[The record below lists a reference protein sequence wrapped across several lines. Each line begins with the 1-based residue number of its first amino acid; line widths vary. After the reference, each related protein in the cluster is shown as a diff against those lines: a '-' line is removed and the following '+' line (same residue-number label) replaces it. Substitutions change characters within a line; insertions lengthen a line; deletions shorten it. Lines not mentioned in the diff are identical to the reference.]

1 MTEINEIIEQNRGLS
16 QELRSA
22 VRLIKT
28 AILQSQSRAARM
40 ISGTQLSL
48 YFGVGLFVSANSR
61 KGTWGT
67 GAIEAISEQ
76 LRRELPGLRGF
87 SGQNIR
93 NMRTFA
99 EFWQPYLICSPS
111 ASKLESSEKCS
122 PSASDLNKTQNTISI
137 TNDYFS
143 HAKWSPLTTE
153 INRDEFLGISFTH
166 HMEILHK
173 TKNIDEVLFCIHE
186 AVIHQW
192 DKYKLREILK
202 AGIPQP
208 DHAAPNNFAQT
219 IPTVREAMKA
229 IRMFKDEYLL
239 DYINVEDIDAQ
250 EEDVDERLV
259 EQRIVNNIKRFIM
272 TLGRDFTFV
281 GNQYHLE
288 IYGEEM
294 WSDLLFFNRELN
306 ALVAIELKVGKFK
319 PAYLGQLYAYLQV
332 LDEKVRK
339 PHENPSIG
347 IVLCKSAN
355 QAYAEYAVRDYNKP
369 MGVATYKTLSD
380 MPKEMQMALP
390 DIEELKELM
399 ETDDEMKK

>member
-1 MTEINEIIEQNRGLS
+1 MSTENENMSSE
-16 QELRSA
+16 ELKNA
-22 VRLIKT
+22 VQTIKN
-28 AILQSQSRAARM
+28 AILQSQSRAVQM
-40 ISGTQLSL
+40 ISGAQLSL
-48 YFGVGLFVSANSR
+48 YFGVGLYVSANSR
-61 KGTWGT
+61 NGQWGT
-67 GAIEAISEQ
+67 GAIKTISER

-87 SGQNIR
+87 SEESIKK
-93 NMRTFA
+93 MRTFA
-99 EFWQPYLICSPS
+99 EYWHHYLNRSPK
-111 ASKLESSEKCS
+111 ATDLEESSVR
-122 PSASDLNKTQNTISI
+122 AVI
-137 TNDYFS
+137 TYDYFS
-143 HAKWSPLTTE
+143 LSKWSPLATE
-153 INRDEFLGISFTH
+153 INREEFLGISFSH

-173 TKNIDEVLFCIHE
+173 TKNINEVLFCIHE
-186 AVIHQW
+186 TVVHQW
-192 DKYKLREILK
+192 DKYTLRDVLK

-208 DHAAPNNFAQT
+208 EHVAPNNFVQT
-219 IPTVREAMKA
+219 MTSAKQAMKA

-250 EEDVDERLV
+250 DEDVDERLV
-259 EQRIVNNIKRFIM
+259 EQRIVHNIKRFIM

-319 PAYLGQLYAYLQV
+319 PSYLGQLYAYLQV
-332 LDEKVRK
+332 LDDKVRK

-369 MGVATYKTLSD
+369 MGIATYKTISD
-380 MPKEMQMALP
+380 MPKEMQKTLP
-390 DIEELKELM
+390 DIEELKKLM
-399 ETDDEMKK
+399 DES

>member
-1 MTEINEIIEQNRGLS
+1 MNTESKSMSTIELKQ
-16 QELRSA
+16 A
-22 VRLIKT
+22 VQTIKT
-28 AILQSQSRAARM
+28 AILQSQGRAARM
-40 ISGTQLSL
+40 ISGTHLSL
-48 YFGVGLFVSANSR
+48 YFGVGLYVSANSR

-67 GAIEAISEQ
+67 GAIDAISEQ
-76 LRRELPGLRGF
+76 LRRELPGLHGF
-87 SGQNIR
+87 SAQSIR
-93 NMRTFA
+93 NMRQFA
-99 EFWQPYLICSPS
+99 EFWQPFLICSPT
-111 ASKLESSEKCS
+111 ASKLEIENLQREIEYDRFALS
-122 PSASDLNKTQNTISI
+122 
-137 TNDYFS
+137 
-143 HAKWSPLTTE
+143 KWSPTASE
-153 INRDEFLGISFTH
+153 IVRDEFLGISFSH

-173 TKNIDEVLFCIHE
+173 TKDINEVLFCIHE
-186 AVIHQW
+186 IVVHQW
-192 DKYKLREILK
+192 DKYTLRDVLK

-208 DHAAPNNFAQT
+208 EHVAPNNFAQT
-219 IPTVREAMKA
+219 MPSTREAIKA

-250 EEDVDERLV
+250 EEDIDERLV
-259 EQRIVNNIKRFIM
+259 EQRIIHNIKRFIM

-332 LDEKVRK
+332 LDDKVRK

-369 MGVATYKTLSD
+369 MGVATYKTFSD
-380 MPKEMQMALP
+380 MPMEMQKTLP
-390 DIEELKELM
+390 DIEELKKLM
-399 ETDDEMKK
+399 NTD

>member
-1 MTEINEIIEQNRGLS
+1 MEENAYKGLTA
-16 QELRSA
+16 ELKLA
-22 VRLIKT
+22 VQAIKG

-48 YFGVGLFVSANSR
+48 YFGVGLYVSENSR
-61 KGTWGT
+61 EGTWGT
-67 GAIEAISEQ
+67 GAIKTISEQ

-87 SGQNIR
+87 SEESIKK
-93 NMRTFA
+93 MRTFA
-99 EFWQPYLICSPS
+99 EFWTQYLNRSPMATELTLENAR
-111 ASKLESSEKCS
+111 AS
-122 PSASDLNKTQNTISI
+122 ISY
-137 TNDYFS
+137 DYFS
-143 HAKWSPLTTE
+143 LAKWSPMATE
-153 INRDEFLGISFTH
+153 INRDEFLGISFSH

-173 TKNIDEVLFCIHE
+173 TKDINEVLFCIHE
-186 AVIHQW
+186 TVVHQW
-192 DKYKLREILK
+192 DKYTLRDVLK

-208 DHAAPNNFAQT
+208 EHVAPNNFAQT
-219 IPTVREAMKA
+219 MPSTRQAIKA

-259 EQRIVNNIKRFIM
+259 EQRIIHNIKRFIM

-288 IYGEEM
+288 VYGEEM

-319 PAYLGQLYAYLQV
+319 PSYLGQLFAYLQV
-332 LDEKVRK
+332 LDDKVRK

-369 MGVATYKTLSD
+369 MGVATYKTFSD
-380 MPKEMQMALP
+380 MPKEMQKTLP
-390 DIEELKELM
+390 DIEELKKLM
-399 ETDDEMKK
+399 DTE

>member
-1 MTEINEIIEQNRGLS
+1 MNE
-16 QELRSA
+16 ELKDA
-22 VRLIKT
+22 VKTIKT
-28 AILQSQSRAARM
+28 AILLSQSRAARM
-40 ISGTQLSL
+40 ISGAQLSL
-48 YFGVGLFVSANSR
+48 YFGVGLYVSIHSR
-61 KGTWGT
+61 KEVWGT
-67 GAIEAISEQ
+67 GAIDSISEQ

-87 SGQNIR
+87 SGKNIR
-93 NMRTFA
+93 NMRQFA
-99 EFWQPYLICSPS
+99 EFWQKYLIWSPT
-111 ASKLESSEKCS
+111 ASKLSLENLYGEI
-122 PSASDLNKTQNTISI
+122 AYDG
-137 TNDYFS
+137 FS
-143 HAKWSPLTTE
+143 LEKWSPVATE
-153 INRDEFLGISFTH
+153 INRDEFLGISFSH

-173 TKNIDEVLFCIHE
+173 TKDINEVLFCIHE
-186 AVIHQW
+186 TVLHQW
-192 DKYKLREILK
+192 DKYTLRDVLK

-208 DHAAPNNFAQT
+208 EHSAPNNFAQT
-219 IPTVREAMKA
+219 IPTARQAMKA

-259 EQRIVNNIKRFIM
+259 EQRIISNIKRFIM

-332 LDEKVRK
+332 LDDKIRK

-347 IVLCKSAN
+347 IVLCKDAN
-355 QAYAEYAVRDYNKP
+355 YAYAEYAVRDYNKP
-369 MGVATYKTLSD
+369 MGVATYKTLAD
-380 MPKEMQMALP
+380 MPETMKHTLP
-390 DIEELKELM
+390 DIEELKKLF
-399 ETDDEMKK
+399 DKDED

>member
-1 MTEINEIIEQNRGLS
+1 MKDNKTDVQVPADIKQ
-16 QELRSA
+16 A
-22 VRLIKT
+22 VNVIKS
-28 AILQSQSRAARM
+28 AILQSQSRAVKL

-48 YFGVGLFVSANSR
+48 YFGVGLYVSANSR

-67 GAIEAISEQ
+67 AAIDEISEQ

-87 SGQNIR
+87 SAQNIR
-93 NMRTFA
+93 NMRQFS
-99 EFWQPYLICSPS
+99 EFWQPFLIHSPL
-111 ASKLESSEKCS
+111 ASKMELEE
-122 PSASDLNKTQNTISI
+122 LQNEIEC
-137 TNDYFS
+137 DRFS
-143 HAKWSPLTTE
+143 LAKWSPLASE
-153 INRDEFLGISFTH
+153 INRDEFLGLSFSH

-173 TKNIDEVLFCIHE
+173 TKNIDEVLLCIHE
-186 AVIHQW
+186 AVTHQW
-192 DKYKLREILK
+192 DKYTLRNILK
-202 AGIPQP
+202 TGVPKR
-208 DHAAPNNFAQT
+208 DNVVPNNFIQT
-219 IPTVREAMKA
+219 MPSTQQAMKA

-250 EEDVDERLV
+250 EKDVDERLV
-259 EQRIVNNIKRFIM
+259 EQRIIHNIKRFIM

-306 ALVAIELKVGKFK
+306 ALVAIELKIGKFK
-319 PAYLGQLYAYLQV
+319 PIYLGQLQAYLQI
-332 LDEKVRK
+332 LDDKVRK

-369 MGVATYKTLSD
+369 MGIATYKTFSD
-380 MPKEMQMALP
+380 MPKDMQQALP
-390 DIEELKELM
+390 DIEELKKLM
-399 ETDDEMKK
+399 SDENYSE

>member
-1 MTEINEIIEQNRGLS
+1 MEENAYKGLTA
-16 QELRSA
+16 ELKLA
-22 VRLIKT
+22 VQAIKG

-48 YFGVGLFVSANSR
+48 YFGVGLYVSENSR
-61 KGTWGT
+61 EGTWGT
-67 GAIEAISEQ
+67 GAIKTISEQ

-87 SGQNIR
+87 SEESIKK
-93 NMRTFA
+93 MRTFA
-99 EFWQPYLICSPS
+99 EFWTQYLNRSPM
-111 ASKLESSEKCS
+111 ATELTLESAR
-122 PSASDLNKTQNTISI
+122 ASISH
-137 TNDYFS
+137 DYFS
-143 HAKWSPLTTE
+143 LAKWSPMATE
-153 INRDEFLGISFTH
+153 INRDEFLGISFSH

-173 TKNIDEVLFCIHE
+173 TKDINEVLFCIHE
-186 AVIHQW
+186 TVVHQW
-192 DKYKLREILK
+192 DKYTLRDVLK

-208 DHAAPNNFAQT
+208 EHVAPNNFAQT
-219 IPTVREAMKA
+219 MPSTRQAIKA

-259 EQRIVNNIKRFIM
+259 EQRIIHNIKRFIM

-288 IYGEEM
+288 VYGEEM

-319 PAYLGQLYAYLQV
+319 PSYLGQLFAYLQV
-332 LDEKVRK
+332 LDDKVRK

-369 MGVATYKTLSD
+369 MGVATYKTFSD
-380 MPKEMQMALP
+380 MPKEMQKTLP
-390 DIEELKELM
+390 DIEELKKLM
-399 ETDDEMKK
+399 DTE

>member
-1 MTEINEIIEQNRGLS
+1 MRLFMKEELPHSEPKDIS
-16 QELRSA
+16 QA
-22 VRLIKT
+22 VQTIKT
-28 AILQSQSRAARM
+28 AILVSQSRAARL
-40 ISGTQLSL
+40 ISCSQLSL
-48 YFGVGLFVSANSR
+48 YFGVGLYVSANSR
-61 KGTWGT
+61 EGKWGT
-67 GAIEAISEQ
+67 GAIETISEQ

-87 SGQNIR
+87 SEESIKK
-93 NMRTFA
+93 MRTFA
-99 EFWQPYLICSPS
+99 EFWAPYLNRSPAATDLKQNS
-111 ASKLESSEKCS
+111 AETAIIHDS
-122 PSASDLNKTQNTISI
+122 
-137 TNDYFS
+137 FS
-143 HAKWSPLTTE
+143 LAKWSPTASE
-153 INRDEFLGISFTH
+153 INREEFLGISFSH

-186 AVIHQW
+186 AVVHQW
-192 DKYKLREILK
+192 DKYTLRNILK
-202 AGIPQP
+202 VGIPQP
-208 DHAAPNNFAQT
+208 EHTAPNNFIQT
-219 IPTVREAMKA
+219 IPAAKVAMKA

-250 EEDVDERLV
+250 EEDVNERLV
-259 EQRIVNNIKRFIM
+259 EQRIVHNIKRFIM

-319 PAYLGQLYAYLQV
+319 PSYLGQLHSYLQV
-332 LDEKVRK
+332 LDDKVRK

-355 QAYAEYAVRDYNKP
+355 QAFAEYAVRDYNKP

-380 MPKEMQMALP
+380 MPAAMRQILP
-390 DIEELKELM
+390 DIEDLKKLM
-399 ETDDEMKK
+399 DNKED

>member
-1 MTEINEIIEQNRGLS
+1 MSTENENMSSE
-16 QELRSA
+16 ELKNA
-22 VRLIKT
+22 VQTIKN
-28 AILQSQSRAARM
+28 AILQSQSRAVQM
-40 ISGTQLSL
+40 ISGAQLSL
-48 YFGVGLFVSANSR
+48 YFGVGLYVSANSR
-61 KGTWGT
+61 NGQWGT
-67 GAIEAISEQ
+67 GAIKTISER

-87 SGQNIR
+87 SEESIKK
-93 NMRTFA
+93 MRTFA
-99 EFWQPYLICSPS
+99 EYWHHYLNRSPS
-111 ASKLESSEKCS
+111 ATDLEESGVR
-122 PSASDLNKTQNTISI
+122 AVI
-137 TNDYFS
+137 TYDYFS
-143 HAKWSPLTTE
+143 LSKWSPLATE
-153 INRDEFLGISFTH
+153 INREEFLGISFSH

-173 TKNIDEVLFCIHE
+173 TKDINEVLFCIHE
-186 AVIHQW
+186 TVVHQW
-192 DKYKLREILK
+192 DKYTLRDVLK

-208 DHAAPNNFAQT
+208 EHVAPNNFVQT
-219 IPTVREAMKA
+219 MTSAKQAMKA

-250 EEDVDERLV
+250 DEDVDERLV
-259 EQRIVNNIKRFIM
+259 EQRIVHNIKRFIM

-319 PAYLGQLYAYLQV
+319 PSYLGQLYAYLQV
-332 LDEKVRK
+332 LDDKVRK

-369 MGVATYKTLSD
+369 MGIATYKTISD
-380 MPKEMQMALP
+380 MPKEMQKTLP
-390 DIEELKELM
+390 DIEELKKLM
-399 ETDDEMKK
+399 DES

>member
-1 MTEINEIIEQNRGLS
+1 MKDNKTDVQVPADIKQ
-16 QELRSA
+16 A
-22 VRLIKT
+22 VNVIKS
-28 AILQSQSRAARM
+28 AILQSQSRAVKL

-48 YFGVGLFVSANSR
+48 YFGVGLYVSANSR

-67 GAIEAISEQ
+67 AAIDEISEQ

-87 SGQNIR
+87 SAQNIR
-93 NMRTFA
+93 NMRQFA
-99 EFWQPYLICSPS
+99 EFWQPFLIHSPL
-111 ASKLESSEKCS
+111 ASKMKLEE
-122 PSASDLNKTQNTISI
+122 LQNEIEC
-137 TNDYFS
+137 DRFS
-143 HAKWSPLTTE
+143 LAKWSPLASE
-153 INRDEFLGISFTH
+153 INRDEFLGLSFSH

-186 AVIHQW
+186 AVTHQW
-192 DKYKLREILK
+192 DKYTLRNILK
-202 AGIPQP
+202 TGIPKP
-208 DHAAPNNFAQT
+208 DGVAPNNFIQT
-219 IPTVREAMKA
+219 MPSTRQAMKA

-250 EEDVDERLV
+250 EKDVDERLV
-259 EQRIVNNIKRFIM
+259 EQRIIHNIKRFIM

-306 ALVAIELKVGKFK
+306 ALVAIELKIGKFK
-319 PAYLGQLYAYLQV
+319 PIYLGQLQAYLQI
-332 LDEKVRK
+332 LDDKVRK

-369 MGVATYKTLSD
+369 MGVATYKTFSD
-380 MPKEMQMALP
+380 MPKEMQRTLP
-390 DIEELKELM
+390 DIEELKRLM
-399 ETDDEMKK
+399 NEDDESCNE

>member
-1 MTEINEIIEQNRGLS
+1 MDNTQITSDYLQ
-16 QELRSA
+16 A
-22 VRLIKT
+22 VKVIKQ
-28 AILQSQSRAARM
+28 AILESQSKAARM

-61 KGTWGT
+61 VSKWGT

-76 LRRELPGLRGF
+76 LHKELPGLRGF
-87 SGQNIR
+87 SAQNIR
-93 NMRTFA
+93 NMRQFA
-99 EFWQPYLICSPS
+99 EFWKPFLIHSPL
-111 ASKLESSEKCS
+111 ASEKEMPDIQKNVDFDS
-122 PSASDLNKTQNTISI
+122 
-137 TNDYFS
+137 FS
-143 HAKWSPLTTE
+143 LAKWSPLASE
-153 INRDEFLGISFTH
+153 INRDEFLGISFSH

-173 TKNIDEVLFCIHE
+173 TKDINEVLFCIHE
-186 AVIHQW
+186 AVVHQW
-192 DKYKLREILK
+192 DKYTLRDVLK
-202 AGIPQP
+202 SGIPQP
-208 DHAAPNNFAQT
+208 DHTAPNNFIQT
-219 IPTVREAMKA
+219 IPSTKAAMKA

-250 EEDVDERLV
+250 EKDVDERLV
-259 EQRIVNNIKRFIM
+259 EQRIIHNIKRFIM

-306 ALVAIELKVGKFK
+306 ALVAVELKVGKFK
-319 PAYLGQLYAYLQV
+319 PSYLGQLYAYLQV
-332 LDEKVRK
+332 LDDKVRK

-369 MGVATYKTLSD
+369 MGVATYKTFSD
-380 MPKEMQMALP
+380 MPETMRHALP
-390 DIEELKELM
+390 DIEELKKLM
-399 ETDDEMKK
+399 EEEE

>member
-1 MTEINEIIEQNRGLS
+1 MNTES
-16 QELRSA
+16 KSMSTTELKQA
-22 VRLIKT
+22 VQTIKT
-28 AILQSQSRAARM
+28 AILQSQGRAARM

-48 YFGVGLFVSANSR
+48 YFGVGLYVSANSR

-67 GAIEAISEQ
+67 GAIKTISEQ

-87 SGQNIR
+87 SEESIKK
-93 NMRTFA
+93 MRTFA
-99 EFWQPYLICSPS
+99 EFWTQYLNRSPMATELTQENAR
-111 ASKLESSEKCS
+111 AS
-122 PSASDLNKTQNTISI
+122 ISH
-137 TNDYFS
+137 DYFS
-143 HAKWSPLTTE
+143 LAKWSPMATE
-153 INRDEFLGISFTH
+153 INRDEFLGISFSH

-173 TKNIDEVLFCIHE
+173 TKDINEVLFCIHE
-186 AVIHQW
+186 TVVHQW
-192 DKYKLREILK
+192 DKYTLRDVLK

-208 DHAAPNNFAQT
+208 EHVAPNNFAQT
-219 IPTVREAMKA
+219 IPSTRQAIKA

-259 EQRIVNNIKRFIM
+259 EQRIIHNIKRFIM

-288 IYGEEM
+288 VYGEEM

-319 PAYLGQLYAYLQV
+319 PSYLGQLFAYLQV
-332 LDEKVRK
+332 LDDKVRK

-369 MGVATYKTLSD
+369 MGVATYKTFSD
-380 MPKEMQMALP
+380 MPKEMQKTLP
-390 DIEELKELM
+390 DIEELKKLM
-399 ETDDEMKK
+399 DTE

>member
-1 MTEINEIIEQNRGLS
+1 MSTENENMSSE
-16 QELRSA
+16 ELKNA
-22 VRLIKT
+22 VQTIKN
-28 AILQSQSRAARM
+28 AILQSQSRAVQM
-40 ISGTQLSL
+40 ISGAQLSL
-48 YFGVGLFVSANSR
+48 YFGVGLYVSANSR
-61 KGTWGT
+61 NGQWGT
-67 GAIEAISEQ
+67 GAIKTISEQ

-87 SGQNIR
+87 SEESIKK
-93 NMRTFA
+93 MRTFA
-99 EFWQPYLICSPS
+99 EYWHHYLNRSPS
-111 ASKLESSEKCS
+111 ATDLEESSVR
-122 PSASDLNKTQNTISI
+122 AVI
-137 TNDYFS
+137 TYDYFS
-143 HAKWSPLTTE
+143 LSKWSPLATE
-153 INRDEFLGISFTH
+153 INREEFLGISFSH

-173 TKNIDEVLFCIHE
+173 TKNINEVLFCIHE
-186 AVIHQW
+186 TVVHQW
-192 DKYKLREILK
+192 DKYTLRDVLK

-208 DHAAPNNFAQT
+208 EHVAPNNFVQT
-219 IPTVREAMKA
+219 MTSAKQAMKA

-250 EEDVDERLV
+250 DEDVDERLV
-259 EQRIVNNIKRFIM
+259 EQRIVHNIKRFIM

-319 PAYLGQLYAYLQV
+319 PSYLGQLYAYLQV
-332 LDEKVRK
+332 LDDKVRK

-369 MGVATYKTLSD
+369 MGIATYKTISD
-380 MPKEMQMALP
+380 MPKEMQKTLP
-390 DIEELKELM
+390 DIEELKKLM
-399 ETDDEMKK
+399 DES

>member
-1 MTEINEIIEQNRGLS
+1 MEENAYKGLTA
-16 QELRSA
+16 ELKLA
-22 VRLIKT
+22 VQAIKG

-48 YFGVGLFVSANSR
+48 YFGVGLYVSENSR
-61 KGTWGT
+61 EGTWGT
-67 GAIEAISEQ
+67 GAIKTISEQ

-87 SGQNIR
+87 SEESIKK
-93 NMRTFA
+93 MRTFA
-99 EFWQPYLICSPS
+99 EFWTQYLNRSPMATELTMENAR
-111 ASKLESSEKCS
+111 AS
-122 PSASDLNKTQNTISI
+122 ISH
-137 TNDYFS
+137 DYFS
-143 HAKWSPLTTE
+143 LAKWSPMATE
-153 INRDEFLGISFTH
+153 INRDEFLGISFSH

-173 TKNIDEVLFCIHE
+173 TKDINEVLFCIHE
-186 AVIHQW
+186 TVVHQW
-192 DKYKLREILK
+192 DKYTLRDVLK

-208 DHAAPNNFAQT
+208 EHVAPNNFAQT
-219 IPTVREAMKA
+219 IPSTRQAIKA

-259 EQRIVNNIKRFIM
+259 EQRIIHNIKRFIM

-288 IYGEEM
+288 VYGEEM

-319 PAYLGQLYAYLQV
+319 PSYLGQLFAYLQV
-332 LDEKVRK
+332 LDDKVRK

-369 MGVATYKTLSD
+369 MGVATYKTFSD
-380 MPKEMQMALP
+380 MPKEMQKTLP
-390 DIEELKELM
+390 DIEELKKLM
-399 ETDDEMKK
+399 DTE